1 MAPSH
6 TPKVS
11 SLMSTSINS
20 NRLTVSKSVLAG
32 GAAIAQIMQAQ
43 NTAASS
49 EAATIASKQAS
60 ILSAAA
66 FVAKHW
72 KNSDVWYMSGNG
84 PKPEQRFSFMVR
96 SLALPADAFEY
107 GGAGSDML
115 SRLNTIGSNPNE
127 TKAILKDGKAT
138 AIGSLAKRVASQ
150 VAAAKRAST
159 TPVETNAPLET
170 ASNPDGS
177 SDAAKPSTA
186 KSAKP
191 EAQAIHAL
199 ETFLAIC
206 KKNKLD
212 ASAFMA
218 EAMQAMQSETIEPD
232 VAATTAATSKRKS
245 A

>member
-1 MAPSH
+1 M
-6 TPKVS
+6 T
-11 SLMSTSINS
+11 IS
-20 NRLTVSKSVLAG
+20 NRVTVSKSVLAG

-49 EAATIASKQAS
+49 EAGTIAAKQAA

-72 KNSDVWYMSGNG
+72 KNADVWFMAGNG
-84 PKPEQRFSFMVR
+84 TKPEQRFNFMVR

-138 AIGSLAKRVASQ
+138 AIGSLAKRVAAQ
-150 VAAAKRAST
+150 AAAAKRAGKA
-159 TPVETNAPLET
+159 PIETNQPLET

-177 SDAAKPSTA
+177 SDAALPSTA
-186 KSAKP
+186 APASPDAK
-191 EAQAIHAL
+191 AGKAL

-206 KKNKLD
+206 KKHDLD
-212 ASAFMA
+212 AAALMTSAIQA
-218 EAMQAMQSETIEPD
+218 LEAATIEPD
-232 VAATTAATSKRKS
+232 AEAIAATA
-245 A
+245 